1 MRPLLRLLLQ
11 IATWPLRWRFER
23 SCQSP
28 QAAQARVLKRLAAN
42 TALTDYG
49 KHYGVVDVESFRNK
63 LPIVDYEALEPW
75 LEQQRKTESQA
86 IVPGRVLLY
95 EKTSGSS
102 GPAKYIPYNRAI
114 RWSFTRMFLLW
125 ASNVASSI
133 ARFGEGKLYFSVSP
147 SFGEQEVTDQ
157 GRQVGLEDDRDY
169 LSGPVRWL
177 MNAFLVES
185 PGPEETSTPDAFKAA
200 VVRRLLATRDLESIS
215 VWNPSFLTM
224 LLDWAIEERETL
236 SRENLLWGAEPSRR
250 AAFCED
256 PPRWTAVWPKLK
268 FISTWSDANAR
279 PLADGLRK
287 EFSGVYVQGKGLLA
301 TEAPMTIPWFQVL
314 GGVPLVE
321 DVYFEFETASG
332 KLLELHELELGHS
345 YEIIISQAA
354 GLCRYRMR
362 DIVSVVGFF
371 GKTPTFEFLGRGNR
385 VSDLVGEKL
394 NETGVGKVL
403 DSVLTEESR
412 YRMLVP
418 TQIDRRRYILLLD
431 QTKSSPFEVGA
442 AVEAELAKAYHYNH
456 ARVLGQ
462 LDAVEVIV
470 DESAAEKMGEFYQ
483 RNGLKLGDIKQG
495 YLAVRLADASLLES
509 LRGTSAS

>member
-1 MRPLLRLLLQ
+1 MRPLLRWLLQ

-23 SCQSP
+23 SCQRP
-28 QAAQARVLKRLAAN
+28 QAEQARVLKRLASKIAV
-42 TALTDYG
+42 TDYG
-49 KHYGVVDVESFRNK
+49 KHYGVVDAESFRNR
-63 LPIVDYEALEPW
+63 LPIVDYDALEPW
-75 LEQQRKTESQA
+75 LERQRKTESQA

-125 ASNVASSI
+125 ASNVENSI

-147 SFGEQEVTDQ
+147 SFGEREVTDQ

-177 MNAFLVES
+177 MDAFLVES
-185 PGPEETSTPDAFKAA
+185 PGPAETSTPDAFKAA

-236 SRENLLWGAEPSRR
+236 SRENSLWGAEPSRR

-279 PLADGLRK
+279 PLAESLRK
-287 EFSGVYVQGKGLLA
+287 DFAGVYVQGKGLLA

-332 KLLELHELELGHS
+332 ELLELHELELGHS

-362 DIVSVVGFF
+362 DIVRVVGFF

-394 NETGVGKVL
+394 NETFVGKVL

-418 TQIDRRRYILLLD
+418 TQIERRRYILLLD
-431 QTKSSPFEVGA
+431 QTESSPFEVGA

-456 ARVLGQ
+456 ARILGQ
-462 LDAVEVIV
+462 LDPVEVIV
-470 DESAAEKMGEFYQ
+470 DASAAEKMGEFYQ

-509 LRGTSAS
+509 LGGTSAS